1 VTLTVSDTVADAE
14 APTPRRRRWP
24 WVVVLV
30 VVLALI
36 AAGTSAVVYAH
47 TYSPLSASGGSGPT
61 FGAVRGVTDGVTD
74 PTRFIVVG
82 PSGSTGSVAYTIE
95 NDGSHA
101 VTVLGSAVEPNTGL
115 FGILSRVSWSPIT
128 GPNGLSGGQ
137 LQYARRFPVTL
148 TPHETIELY
157 ATVTKPR
164 CESGSVREI
173 DEIPLRTKALG
184 VHHEWDLPLSIP
196 DIGFG
201 FAPIDV
207 CSPRSALKHLSQ
219 N

>member
-1 VTLTVSDTVADAE
+1 VSVAI
-14 APTPRRRRWP
+14 
-24 WVVVLV
+24 
-30 VVLALI
+30 LALI
-36 AAGTSAVVYAH
+36 ATGTSAVVYAH
-47 TYSPLSASGGSGPT
+47 TYSPLGPGAGSGPT
-61 FGAVRGVTDGVTD
+61 FGAVRGVTDGITD
-74 PTRFIVVG
+74 TTRFIVVG
-82 PSGSTGSVAYTIE
+82 PSGSTGTVTYTIE

-115 FGILSRVSWSPIT
+115 YGILSRVLWSPVT

-137 LQYARRFPVTL
+137 LKYARGFPVTL

-164 CESGSVREI
+164 CGSGFIREI

-184 VHHEWDLPLSIP
+184 VHHEWDLPLSIA

-207 CSPRSALKHLSQ
+207 CSPKSALQHLTKH
-219 N
+219 